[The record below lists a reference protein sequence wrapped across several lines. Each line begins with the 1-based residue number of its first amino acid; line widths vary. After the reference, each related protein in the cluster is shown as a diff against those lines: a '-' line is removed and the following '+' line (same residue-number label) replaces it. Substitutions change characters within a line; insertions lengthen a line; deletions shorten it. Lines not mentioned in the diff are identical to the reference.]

1 MPGPLICLA
10 FGSARARHHEGFVT
24 RQPLTPGTAVR
35 LTVAL
40 NAKAVALPPGSRIA
54 QLLASSDFPRLQPC
68 PHTKAPPWGE
78 QVPWVAC
85 SEIALGISRLVQP
98 VAPDGP

>member
-24 RQPLTPGTAVR
+24 RQPPTPGTAER

-40 NAKAVALPPGSRIA
+40 NAKAVAPPPGSRIP
-54 QLLASSDFPRLQPC
+54 QLLAGGDFPRLRPC
-68 PHTKAPPWGE
+68 PHTKASPWG
-78 QVPWVAC
+78 AC
-85 SEIALGISRLVQP
+85 SEIALGISRLVHP